1 MKCGEREARLGAYV
15 DGELDLSAS
24 LEMEQHLATCT
35 ACTARA
41 EDLRQLSRT
50 IRSRASRHAT
60 SQELRERLQAS
71 LRPSAAHVADA
82 RATFHRT
89 KRIAMLLI
97 AAAAVVVAWVGGAW
111 WARPSAEA
119 RIGEEVVAAHIRS
132 MQAGHLTDVD
142 SSDRHTVN
150 PWFQG
155 KLSFAV
161 RAEDYAARGFAL
173 SGARLDYVFGEDVAA
188 LVYRHGKHVLNV
200 FEWPIQGDSSAEP
213 SLATIRG
220 FATQHWIANGLSV
233 WIVSDADPST
243 VTELAA
249 LLRVRGS

>member
-24 LEMEQHLATCT
+24 LELEQHLATC
-35 ACTARA
+35 AVCTARA
-41 EDLRQLSRT
+41 EELRQLSRT
-50 IRSRASRHAT
+50 IRSRASHYEP
-60 SQELRERLQAS
+60 SQELREKLRTL
-71 LRPSAAHVADA
+71 LRPSAPRVVDV
-82 RATFHRT
+82 RATFVR
-89 KRIAMLLI
+89 KERIAILLA
-97 AAAAVVVAWVGGAW
+97 AAAAVVVAWMGGAW
-111 WARPSAEA
+111 WARPSAEV

-155 KLSFAV
+155 KLNFAV
-161 RAEDYAARGFAL
+161 RAEDFAARGFAL

-200 FEWPIQGDSSAEP
+200 FEWPIQGDSSTEP

-220 FATQHWIANGLSV
+220 YATQHWIANGLHV
-233 WIVSDADPST
+233 WVVSDADPST
-243 VTELAA
+243 VAEFAA
-249 LLRVRGS
+249 LLRGGGS